1 MDNNEFQAHT
11 QQVERLVQRANALP
25 DENARATALELL
37 QAVMDLHGAALSRIV
52 ELLSGSDA
60 HRVSLSKLA
69 TDPLICG
76 LLVLYG
82 IHPVPLEQRVTNA
95 IEKLRAEL
103 QKQGTSVEVLAID
116 EDGVRVKVQNRT
128 HGLAASPE
136 KIRQTVE
143 QAILEA
149 APEIAHLTI
158 EGIAP
163 SGFVPLDQIQTVT
176 KEKSYEESTA
186 RY

>member
-1 MDNNEFQAHT
+1 MDNNEFQART
-11 QQVERLVQRANALP
+11 QQVEKLVQRANALP
-25 DENARATALELL
+25 DETARATAMELL
-37 QAVMDLHGAALSRIV
+37 QAVMDFHGAALSRIV
-52 ELLSGSDA
+52 ELLSESEA
-60 HRVSLSKLA
+60 HRAALSKLA

-82 IHPVPLEQRVTNA
+82 IHPSPQEQRVREA
-95 IEKLRAEL
+95 IERLRPKLQNQGVSLELLGIGDGEVRLKAAIRA
-103 QKQGTSVEVLAID
+103 
-116 EDGVRVKVQNRT
+116 

-149 APEIAHLTI
+149 APEVTQVSI

-163 SGFVPLDQIQTVT
+163 ASFVPLNQIQAPT
-176 KEKSYEESTA
+176 KEKNYEESTA
-186 RY
+186 

>member
-1 MDNNEFQAHT
+1 MDNNEFKAHS
-11 QQVERLVQRANALP
+11 QQIEKLVRRANALP
-25 DENARATALELL
+25 NENARATALELL

-52 ELLSGSDA
+52 ELLSGSEA
-60 HRVSLSKLA
+60 HRASLAKLA
-69 TDPLICG
+69 MDPLICG

-82 IHPVPLEQRVTNA
+82 IHPATLEQRVTEA
-95 IEKLRAEL
+95 IEKLRPQL
-103 QKQGTSVEVLAID
+103 QKQGASVELLAISD
-116 EDGVRVKVQNRT
+116 DGVRVRVQSRT
-128 HGLAASPE
+128 HGPAASPE
-136 KIRQTVE
+136 KIRQIVD
-143 QAILEA
+143 QGILEA
-149 APEIAHLTI
+149 APEIAHLAI